1 MIQLVFFHPM
11 WVFRDGADRM
21 DEKGAANFARRSNF
35 PMINILRTNQ
45 VRLAQKSIPTGL
57 VYTQNEETLM
67 EIGSDALYDMLVKR
81 DWSSL
86 KDTKVDRRY
95 NKLGKIAQ
103 MLRDHDGACPG
114 CHALTRASVRC
125 ILFVAYRLTSI
136 QSRRA
141 AGSCC
146 GCARRSGVFSVICCA
161 YRQACSHAKQMH
173 SMNGHCDLNQ
183 YDDAWARAETS
194 HRSRSWRPKRR
205 LLAPPPW
212 RDRAPVEPGV
222 KAVSRSI
229 RNRMMGMPAWHSEID
244 IGALYALGKSHH
256 GEKRRGSKCLVC
268 VAFSLVLH
276 PTTRLAQYSHA
287 VLECNGV
294 GVLNGAVSCSERNP
308 AVAYVRE
315 EHLRAI
321 LHAPCQRFLIHGCLT
336 QHAYSIPPT
345 RGPSTSNNIN
355 SIALSNG
362 MVTILNPTTRKS
374 PAMSRRAKPNLEQL
388 LALRFI

>member
-1 MIQLVFFHPM
+1 MEAFTSFTDTLSQPLEPLGIEKMIQLVFFHPM

-222 KAVSRSI
+222 KVVSRSI

-268 VAFSLVLH
+268 VAFSLVLQ
-276 PTTRLAQYSHA
+276 PTIRLAQYSHA
-287 VLECNGV
+287 CAEPS
-294 GVLNGAVSCSERNP
+294 GAVSCSERNP

-336 QHAYSIPPT
+336 QQACYQ
-345 RGPSTSNNIN
+345 
-355 SIALSNG
+355 
-362 MVTILNPTTRKS
+362 K
-374 PAMSRRAKPNLEQL
+374 
-388 LALRFI
+388 